1 MSADTLIAEALKLS
15 PQDRLRIAEALWNS
29 APDENAD
36 FPVREELQKELER
49 RFADYE
55 ANPEAGSPWNEVQ
68 SRLHR
73 QLFDHEKHQRHETM

>member
-15 PQDRLRIAEALWNS
+15 PQDRLRIAEVLWNS

-36 FPVREELQKELER
+36 FPISDDQRKELER

-55 ANPEAGSPWNEVQ
+55 ANPDEGSDWQGVLTRIEK
-68 SRLHR
+68 
-73 QLFDHEKHQRHETM
+73 QL

>member
-15 PQDRLRIAEALWNS
+15 PQDRLRIAEVLWNS

-36 FPVREELQKELER
+36 FPISDDQRKELER

-55 ANPEAGSPWNEVQ
+55 ANPDEGSDWQEVLT
-68 SRLHR
+68 RIEK
-73 QLFDHEKHQRHETM
+73 QL